1 MMKTDKNFKFP
12 RRHKYVLAA
21 ITDPHLRGLWRK
33 SYIEAAV
40 AEIEHSKT
48 KLKSKGE

>member
-12 RRHKYVLAA
+12 RRYKYMLSA
-21 ITDPHLRGLWRK
+21 IRDSHLRGLWKK

-40 AEIEHSKT
+40 AEIEYGKT